1 MEPSRMTAS
10 FQQLCEP
17 TEFLDYTAP
26 AVQAFIVD
34 AITDPSHSARNLAI
48 DLYYAVRDRI
58 HYEIYGA
65 DLSRAG
71 LTASAV
77 VTRRRGLCIHKSVLF
92 AACARALAI
101 PSRLVFVDVRNHLA
115 SPRLLRLLQSDVLSY
130 HCFAEVYIGT
140 RWIKV
145 TPVFNEALCRLYRI
159 KPLEFD
165 GQNDSVLHPYDEV
178 GRAFLEVTHEH
189 GTFNDL
195 PYERL
200 TAGLIS
206 AHPALFSSPT
216 RMRPGSLELEARLPG
231 GPGAA

>member
-1 MEPSRMTAS
+1 MTAS
-10 FQQLCEP
+10 LKQLCEP

-34 AITDPSHSARNLAI
+34 AISDPSHSPRNLAI

-65 DLSRAG
+65 DLSRSG

-101 PSRLVFVDVRNHLA
+101 PSRLMFVDVRNHLA
-115 SPRLLRLLQSDVLSY
+115 SPRLKSLLQSDVLSY
-130 HCFAEVYIGT
+130 HCFAEVHLDGT
-140 RWIKV
+140 WIKA

-159 KPLEFD
+159 RPLEFD
-165 GQNDSVLHPYDEV
+165 GETDSVLHPYDEV

-189 GTFNDL
+189 GVFDDL
-195 PYERL
+195 PHERL
-200 TAGLIS
+200 IADLRS
-206 AHPALFSSPT
+206 AHPALFASPT

-231 GPGAA
+231 GPNAA